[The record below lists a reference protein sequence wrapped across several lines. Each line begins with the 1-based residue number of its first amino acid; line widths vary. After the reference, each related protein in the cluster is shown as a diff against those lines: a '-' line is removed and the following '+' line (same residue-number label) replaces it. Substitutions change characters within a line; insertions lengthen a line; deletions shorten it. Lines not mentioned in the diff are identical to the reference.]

1 MPCVEFISKG
11 GRSIWCNILGKL
23 IKTAVIGAG
32 ASGLTTTKCLT
43 EPGSGFEC
51 TTFELSNSV
60 GGTWVYTE
68 DIGQDKYGLPV
79 HSSMYQN
86 LRYESS

>member
-1 MPCVEFISKG
+1 M
-11 GRSIWCNILGKL
+11 
-23 IKTAVIGAG
+23 IGAG

-79 HSSMYQN
+79 HSSMYRN
-86 LRYESS
+86 LRYEYT